1 MNAPTSPRG
10 ATVPPG
16 DTSRTT
22 TDLVKTVGQF
32 VAAVT
37 AVAGTIYLVG
47 TLVLLARL
55 WWTRGLSGVSQ
66 VSQLSKDVLV
76 SLGLE
81 VLLAPLGI
89 GVGYAIFRALRPKE
103 KPATPDD
110 DRHSVRLK
118 RVVPLLAVPALGAW
132 IIDAATEHAALPIWA
147 DILIGI
153 GICALALGL
162 GEITVRTW
170 EALGQ
175 GYVDEAERE
184 TNPPDTEQEADPPAT
199 ERETNPPDTEQEA
212 DPPETKRDK
221 LAKTKWNSMGAVLVV
236 SFLFAAANV
245 PSWTFVAASV
255 PLGHAIVCPDPG
267 RPVRGYLIGEG
278 GSRTYL
284 APYENHRIV
293 SFPNDHVVRVIA
305 GRNGELG
312 NPPCPKAPM
321 DTTKSP
327 DINLHV
333 TTPRPPAP
341 VIRVHVDSD
350 DG

>member
-1 MNAPTSPRG
+1 
-10 ATVPPG
+10 V

-22 TDLVKTVGQF
+22 SDLVKTVGQF
-32 VAAVT
+32 VAAIT

-89 GVGYAIFRALRPKE
+89 GVGYAIFRALSPKE

-110 DRHSVRLK
+110 GRHSVRLR
-118 RVVPLLAVPALGAW
+118 RVVPLLALPAFGAW
-132 IIDAATEHAALPIWA
+132 IVDVATQHAALSLWIDLGIA
-147 DILIGI
+147 IGI
-153 GICALALGL
+153 WVLAWGL
-162 GEITVRTW
+162 GWVTVRTW

-175 GYVDEAERE
+175 GYVNEAARE
-184 TNPPDTEQEADPPAT
+184 TNTPESEQEADPSESEEEADPS
-199 ERETNPPDTEQEA
+199 ESEQEA
-212 DPPETKRDK
+212 DSPDTRARDT

-236 SFLFAAANV
+236 SLLFAAANV
-245 PSWTFVAASV
+245 PSWAFVAASF

-267 RPVRGYLIGEG
+267 RPVHGYLIGEG
-278 GSRTYL
+278 ASRTYL

-293 SFPNDHVVRVIA
+293 SFPNDHVVRVIT
-305 GRNGELG
+305 GHKSGELG
-312 NPPCPKAPM
+312 DPPCPKAPA
-321 DTTKSP
+321 DTTKPP
-327 DINLHV
+327 DINVHV
-333 TTPRPPAP
+333 AAPKLPAP